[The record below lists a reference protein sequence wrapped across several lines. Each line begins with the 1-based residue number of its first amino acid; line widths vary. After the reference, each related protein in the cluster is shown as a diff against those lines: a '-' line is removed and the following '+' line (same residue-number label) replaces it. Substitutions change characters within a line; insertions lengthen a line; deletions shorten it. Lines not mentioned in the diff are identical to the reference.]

1 MTDST
6 AEVSI
11 IIVSFNTREMT
22 VACIRSIVSQS
33 KRHSYEILVIDNNS
47 RDGSAEA
54 IKEEFPQVNLI
65 RRSDN
70 LGFAAANNLAAKHA
84 KGTRLLLLN
93 PDTLVLDGAID
104 TIVSFADRTPTA
116 RLWGGR
122 AVFPDGSLNV
132 SCWSDMTIWSCL
144 CRAVGL
150 TWMLPK
156 SKLFNPESIH
166 LWDPLNKERGVDI
179 VVGCFLLIDKSLWDE
194 LGGFNRTF
202 FMYGDEVDLCIR
214 ARKKGARP
222 RFTPDA
228 VIIHYGGGSEPS
240 SEEKLIKVFK
250 GRITV
255 MKEHWLPVVARLGQW
270 TLVAT
275 AGLRAIGS
283 SVLRPPSRRGAG
295 LDQRS
300 DVWPAVFRRRKEWF
314 GGWDTTK
321 GND

>member
-33 KRHSYEILVIDNNS
+33 KGHSYEILVIDNNS

-255 MKEHWLPVVARLGQW
+255 MKEHWLPLVARLGQW

>member
-33 KRHSYEILVIDNNS
+33 KGHSYEILVIDNNS

-122 AVFPDGSLNV
+122 AVFQDGSLNV

-255 MKEHWLPVVARLGQW
+255 MKEHWLPLVARLGQW

>member
-1 MTDST
+1 
-6 AEVSI
+6 
-11 IIVSFNTREMT
+11 
-22 VACIRSIVSQS
+22 
-33 KRHSYEILVIDNNS
+33 
-47 RDGSAEA
+47 
-54 IKEEFPQVNLI
+54 
-65 RRSDN
+65 
-70 LGFAAANNLAAKHA
+70 
-84 KGTRLLLLN
+84 
-93 PDTLVLDGAID
+93 
-104 TIVSFADRTPTA
+104 
-116 RLWGGR
+116 
-122 AVFPDGSLNV
+122 
-132 SCWSDMTIWSCL
+132 
-144 CRAVGL
+144 
-150 TWMLPK
+150 MLPK